1 MATQLPFLIGLSG
14 KKGVGKDFIAQTVI
28 APHFV
33 RQGCRVTTMAFADAL
48 KVFLVAGGK
57 AQSID
62 ALFSDQKSVE
72 TRQLLQT
79 VGTDMIRK
87 SHGQD
92 WWIRQLEAW
101 IRVRQIRDPVNV
113 VIIPDVRFQN
123 ELEWIERNGGLV
135 IRVQQPG
142 EQRVERTE
150 PPTGYFTS
158 ILRRFWWAP
167 TATTTTTNN
176 HVSEQQLD
184 DYPFEYYVTNNG
196 SASAA
201 ELSIQ
206 MNGFLS
212 KAQRNVYHN

>member
-1 MATQLPFLIGLSG
+1 MAAQLPILIGLSG
-14 KKGVGKDFIAQTVI
+14 KKGVGKDFISKTVI

-33 RQGCRVTTMAFADAL
+33 RQGFRVTTMAFADAL

-101 IRVRQIRDPVNV
+101 IQVRQIRDPVNV

-123 ELEWIERNGGLV
+123 EVEWIERNGGLV

-167 TATTTTTNN
+167 TATTTD

-196 SASAA
+196 SASST

-206 MNGFLS
+206 MNEFLS
-212 KAQRNVYHN
+212 KAQRKVNHN